1 MSLRY
6 GRLFD
11 STVRDE
17 YERALDLAKQRIG
30 AMPPTTGED
39 LDDGVDWRTT
49 PTIKTA
55 LAGGYCLRAPA
66 QGACSYA
73 NICEN
78 CTSFH
83 TTRTHLPVLQAQRDD
98 ARALADDAQ
107 SRGWDPETE
116 RLTTPPAPD
125 QPSQHPHGPHRLTT
139 TETGPDQPRLA
150 G

>member
-1 MSLRY
+1 MVILGHSSAEMSLRY

-55 LAGGYCLRAPA
+55 LAGGYRLRC

-73 NICEN
+73 NICGEL
-78 CTSFH
+78 H
-83 TTRTHLPVLQAQRDD
+83 QLPHHSHSS
-98 ARALADDAQ
+98 AR
-107 SRGWDPETE
+107 
-116 RLTTPPAPD
+116 PPSP
-125 QPSQHPHGPHRLTT
+125 T
-139 TETGPDQPRLA
+139 
-150 G
+150 